1 MESGSG
7 LECFR
12 PASPRLQRALDEYGT
27 SLSDSSVK
35 IAESIGPFSCNDTW
49 TMTPDMFT
57 SVSGGVQVIAL
68 AKTVVNATR
77 SVPFAP
83 GRALV
88 TLMVFLKLSSS
99 VFSMRGC
106 PSSSHTSWVSF
117 LPAVLVG
124 PPVRRKLATRLI

>member
-83 GRALV
+83 GRVPGHVNGFSEVVVEHIFNERLPK
-88 TLMVFLKLSSS
+88 LKPYELGEFSSS
-99 VFSMRGC
+99 SSGG
-106 PSSSHTSWVSF
+106 PSGQ
-117 LPAVLVG
+117 AEA
-124 PPVRRKLATRLI
+124 RN

>member
-12 PASPRLQRALDEYGT
+12 SASPRLQRALDEYGT
-27 SLSDSSVK
+27 SLSDSSIK
-35 IAESIGPFSCNDTW
+35 IAEGIGPFSSNDTW
-49 TMTPDMFT
+49 TMTPEMFT

-83 GRALV
+83 AAQDLYQKILHNGLGWRLTV
-88 TLMVFLKLSSS
+88 CLS
-99 VFSMRGC
+99 
-106 PSSSHTSWVSF
+106 PW
-117 LPAVLVG
+117 
-124 PPVRRKLATRLI
+124 